1 MGKLFEQ
8 HTTKEDVQE
17 AIKHI
22 RRYLKVLYARDMKIS
37 NHNTNEAL
45 SEKIK

>member
-1 MGKLFEQ
+1 MSKLFEQ

-22 RRYLKVLYARDMKIS
+22 RRYLTVLYAREMKIS
-37 NHNTNEAL
+37 NHHTNEGL
-45 SEKIK
+45 SE